1 MRTTLQLEDDVFVH
15 AKQLAAAQGK
25 PLGVVVS
32 ELARKGM
39 KRSQPKFKTQSG
51 FPVFNVP
58 PGGKTFSLEDVR
70 RAEDED
76 DEYYVGR
83 FT

>member
-1 MRTTLQLEDDVFVH
+1 MRTTLQLEDDVFIH

-25 PLGVVVS
+25 PLGSVVS
-32 ELARKGM
+32 ELMRKGI
-39 KRSQPKFKTQSG
+39 KIGQPKLKTRNG
-51 FPVFNVP
+51 FPLFDVP
-58 PGGKTFSLEDVR
+58 PGGKTFSLEDVK

-76 DEYYVGR
+76 DEYHAGR

>member
-1 MRTTLQLEDDVFVH
+1 MRTTLQLDDDVLAH

-25 PLGVVVS
+25 PLGLVVS
-32 ELARKGM
+32 ELARVGM
-39 KRSQPKFKTQSG
+39 KRAQPKFKTRNG

-58 PGGKTFSLEDVR
+58 PGGKTFSLEDVK

-76 DEYYVGR
+76 DEYYASR

>member
-1 MRTTLQLEDDVFVH
+1 MRTTLQLEDDVFIH

-25 PLGVVVS
+25 PLGAVVS
-32 ELARKGM
+32 ELMRKGI
-39 KRSQPKFKTQSG
+39 KTSQPKLKTRNG
-51 FPVFNVP
+51 FPLFDVP
-58 PGGKTFSLEDVR
+58 PGGKTFSLEDVK

-76 DEYYVGR
+76 DEYHAGR